1 MYPWGVILKIEN
13 SNQEHTIAPLQ
24 DEGQRN
30 HFVPLLTL
38 MQYQKL
44 IHEHQV
50 SKVCVPN
57 PHKSPP
63 LKEMVKKNA

>member
-1 MYPWGVILKIEN
+1 
-13 SNQEHTIAPLQ
+13 
-24 DEGQRN
+24 
-30 HFVPLLTL
+30 